1 MLLILI
7 QTIIQAVSSTLT
19 WLGFYVGIRVVGRSL
34 FPIQP
39 GASAIPW

>member
-19 WLGFYVGIRVVGRSL
+19 GRGFYVGIRVVGRSL